1 MSTTPLLTIDQMAL
15 KLGVSKIT
23 LYRWV
28 GQGKIPYAKLPGR
41 LVRFDEN
48 EVTRWLNERK
58 VTPKGVGQ

>member
-1 MSTTPLLTIDQMAL
+1 MAL